1 MPFGIELD
9 WRQVGQLST
18 YLDLL
23 LRWNEKIH
31 LTSIQGA
38 EKSVTRHF
46 GESLFLAGH
55 EKLQG
60 HLLDVGSGAGFPG
73 LALKIALPD
82 IQTTLLE
89 PIAKKR
95 AFLKEVIRAC
105 EFKGVEVRPERLE
118 GFRGG
123 EIRFWSITM
132 RAVGSPK
139 ERVAEAWDVLAKDGK
154 MYLWLSRAQRKGLNE
169 TPITWFRWLD
179 LPISR
184 DRGILMGTR

>member
-31 LTSIQGA
+31 LTSIRGA

-46 GESLFLAGH
+46 GESLFLSGH

-89 PIAKKR
+89 PITKKR

-105 EFKGVEVRPERLE
+105 EFEGVEVRPERLE

-123 EIRFWSITM
+123 EIRFCSITM

-139 ERVAEAWDVLAKDGK
+139 ERITEAWEALANDGK

-179 LPISR
+179 LPMSR